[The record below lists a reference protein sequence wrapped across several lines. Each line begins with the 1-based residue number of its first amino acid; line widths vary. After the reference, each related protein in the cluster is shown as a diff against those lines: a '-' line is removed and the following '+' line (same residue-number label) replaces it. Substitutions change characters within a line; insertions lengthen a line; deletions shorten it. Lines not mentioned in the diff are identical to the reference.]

1 MTSVQLAKVVGSVVA
16 TVKDSALES
25 RKLLVIQPIAPTGAP
40 SGAALVAID
49 GVGVGPGE
57 QVMFVKGREAAFA
70 FLPDQVLADASIVG
84 KVDSID
90 VGEDSGARRA
100 PSSPSEER
108 GERASRR
115 GARALKK

>member
-1 MTSVQLAKVVGSVVA
+1 MQLAKVVGSVVA

-57 QVMFVKGREAAFA
+57 QVMFVRGREAAFA

-90 VGEDSGARRA
+90 VGGEGRGARRA